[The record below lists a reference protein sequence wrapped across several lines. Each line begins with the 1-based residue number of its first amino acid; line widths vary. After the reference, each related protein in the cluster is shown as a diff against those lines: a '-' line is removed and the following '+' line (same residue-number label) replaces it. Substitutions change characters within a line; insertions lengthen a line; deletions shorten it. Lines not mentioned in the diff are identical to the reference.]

1 MGLGGIYLGKV
12 VEFVKMMRPLNS
24 VMAGAAVLITVLVIN
39 GHAIKSA
46 SSALIGFLTGFLVS
60 SASMLINDVVD
71 LDVDRINKPWKPLPR
86 GLFNPRSVKYFSIAS
101 LILGVLLN
109 TLSNPQALLTAATYS
124 IISYAYNF
132 LRNKW
137 FSHFLVSIAT
147 TGPFIYG
154 YSLSMSGGERF
165 VFIVL
170 FSTVVFL
177 INTSREFVKSIA
189 DEIGDRAK
197 GYQTITTAFGR
208 ELAAKLSL
216 ALAISGTLLAVAIG
230 LAGYAG
236 LLYTVILGLSGAA
249 FSSAAIEV
257 LRRPVS
263 EVAQKAKKTMMY
275 SMLFAL
281 TGFLFSN
288 FP

>member
-1 MGLGGIYLGKV
+1 MGKV
-12 VEFVKMMRPLNS
+12 IEFVKMMRPLNS
-24 VMAGAAVLITVLVIN
+24 VMTGIAVLFTVFVIN
-39 GHAIKSA
+39 GYAIKSL
-46 SSALIGFLTGFLVS
+46 SLALIGFLTGFLIS
-60 SASMLINDVVD
+60 SASMLINDVID
-71 LDVDRINKPWKPLPR
+71 LEVDRINKPWKPLPR
-86 GLFNPRSVKYFSIAS
+86 GLFNPKSVEYFSIAS
-101 LILGVLLN
+101 LMLGVLLN
-109 TLSNPQALLTAATYS
+109 TLSNTQALLTAAAYS
-124 IISYAYNF
+124 IIAYAYNF

-154 YSLSMSGGERF
+154 YSLSINSGERLT
-165 VFIVL
+165 FITL
-170 FSTVVFL
+170 FSIVVFL

-189 DEIGDRAK
+189 DEKGDRAK
-197 GYQTITTAFGR
+197 GYQTVTTVFG
-208 ELAAKLSL
+208 EKFAAKLSL

-236 LLYTVILGLSGAA
+236 LLYTIILGLSGAV
-249 FSSAAIEV
+249 FSSAAIKV
-257 LRRPVS
+257 LQRPVS
-263 EVAQKAKKTMMY
+263 EVAQKAKKTMIY

>member
-1 MGLGGIYLGKV
+1 MGKA
-12 VEFVKMMRPLNS
+12 VEFIKMTRPLNS
-24 VMAGAAVLITVLVIN
+24 VMTGAAVLFTAFVIN
-39 GHAIKSA
+39 RYAIKSV
-46 SSALIGFLTGFLVS
+46 SSILIGFLTGFLIS

-71 LDVDRINKPWKPLPR
+71 LEVDRINKPWKPLPR
-86 GLFNPRSVKYFSIAS
+86 GLFNPRSVEYFSMAS
-101 LILGVLLN
+101 LVLGVLLN
-109 TLSNPQALLTAATYS
+109 TLSNPQALLTAAAYS
-124 IISYAYNF
+124 IIAYAYNF

-137 FSHFLVSIAT
+137 FSHFFVSIAT

-154 YSLSMSGGERF
+154 YSLSMSSGERF
-165 VFIVL
+165 VFIAL
-170 FSTVVFL
+170 FSAVVFL

-197 GYQTITTAFGR
+197 GYQTVTTVFGR

-216 ALAISGTLLAVAIG
+216 ALAISGTLLAIVIG
-230 LAGYAG
+230 LAGFARS
-236 LLYTVILGLSGAA
+236 LYTVILGLSGAA
-249 FSSAAIEV
+249 FSSAAVKV

-263 EVAQKAKKTMMY
+263 EVAQKARKTMMY

-281 TGFLFSN
+281 TGFLFSD

>member
-1 MGLGGIYLGKV
+1 MGKV
-12 VEFVKMMRPLNS
+12 VEFIKMMRPLNS
-24 VMAGAAVLITVLVIN
+24 VMTGAAVLFTVFVVN
-39 GHAIKSA
+39 GYAIMSL
-46 SSALIGFLTGFLVS
+46 SLALIGFLTGFFIS

-71 LDVDRINKPWKPLPR
+71 LEVDRINKPWKPLPR
-86 GLFNPRSVKYFSIAS
+86 GLFNPKLVKYFSIAS
-101 LILGVLLN
+101 LALGVLLN
-109 TLSNPQALLTAATYS
+109 TLSNPQALLTAAAYS
-124 IISYAYNF
+124 IIAYSYNF

-154 YSLSMSGGERF
+154 YLLSINSGERF
-165 VFIVL
+165 VFITL
-170 FSTVVFL
+170 FSIVVFL

-189 DEIGDRAK
+189 DERGDRAK
-197 GYQTITTAFGR
+197 GYQTITTVFGG
-208 ELAAKLSL
+208 EFAAKLSL
-216 ALAISGTLLAVAIG
+216 ALAISGTLLAVVIG

-236 LLYTVILGLSGAA
+236 LLYTIILGLSGAL
-249 FSSAAIEV
+249 FSSAAIKV
-257 LRRPVS
+257 LQSPVS
-263 EVAQKAKKTMMY
+263 EVAQKAKKTMIY